1 MSQAEIE
8 AAALLQQQQNQNA
21 PPPLMHPP
29 PPAGQGA
36 PLNGD
41 QQTLAPAAAPTSA
54 ANDQIQP
61 GAQVGQLNQQAG
73 FDMAAFMQM
82 QRQMNEDMERRMQ
95 QHMQLQMDLME
106 RKMSHMV
113 QTFNDVMG
121 QVATAPVVPNAPGW
135 PLTSATTP
143 TTATLPAPGS
153 ATAAPHNS
161 ATTPPQVLGAG
172 AALSALNPPAA
183 FGPQTNA
190 AIGTVTQA
198 LSTNAAVSST
208 NMLTAVNTP
217 GSHTASSA
225 QVGAA
230 TLGNINGPQGT
241 GGGLTGVPSHFS
253 LPPPN
258 YRITAPAQAVSGP
271 IMSSHYTQPFGQQ
284 QAIPTTSTT
293 QIPAT
298 ASRTQ
303 AGERNDDGYDSSDSQ
318 YCGVSRR
325 RPSHARRGRG
335 TAAVARATE
344 RHNLRTLDREQVQV
358 INQEQYDPNDG
369 YALNREREETKS
381 CKSLHIKNFSS
392 TNKEQDFSIWVKQFQ
407 EAVNKALNP
416 HTKRKHDTL
425 CLQWI
430 SNSLESD
437 AFAIYNR
444 SEHQMSDW
452 TKLKKELEQ
461 AFEDPAIRADWKT
474 NLRAYTWDEKIPLQA
489 YAAKVKHYVDI
500 FETEMAECPAAI
512 KSQYYLRF
520 VNGLP
525 EDYFDQVRLN
535 IPTNSTSIDKAL
547 DICIRWQGSKRSK
560 SKPQTE
566 EAAAVTFE
574 DQTVPARMTKME
586 ADMKKLMNKLDNKDS
601 DSSTT
606 QDFSRVHLA
615 GRSPHPQAKNNYQP
629 YNKSGYSPHRSS
641 NNGYSSNQDKYQH
654 QSRTADRL
662 KRLSD
667 RRNNRQRSFS
677 GHKQQN
683 NSSHGQHYNQKN
695 RPKQD
700 DEEGLACEVE
710 ADEDK
715 GQPGMNDTIY
725 RYEQFKEEEDN
736 QKFLK
741 FCAAEE
747 QLKAGN

>member
-8 AAALLQQQQNQNA
+8 AAALQQQQQQHQNA
-21 PPPLMHPP
+21 

-41 QQTLAPAAAPTSA
+41 QQIQAPVLPNGPPAPTSA
-54 ANDQIQP
+54 ANDQVQL
-61 GAQVGQLNQQAG
+61 GAQNGQLNQQAG
-73 FDMAAFMQM
+73 FDMAAFMQQM
-82 QRQMNEDMERRMQ
+82 QRDMERRMQ
-95 QHMQLQMDLME
+95 QQMDLME
-106 RKMSHMV
+106 RKMTHMV
-113 QTFNDVMG
+113 NTFNDVMG
-121 QVATAPVVPNAPGW
+121 QVATAPAVPNAPGW
-135 PLTSATTP
+135 PLTTATT
-143 TTATLPAPGS
+143 TPAPGS
-153 ATAAPHNS
+153 AAAAPHNS
-161 ATTPPQVLGAG
+161 AATPPQVAGAG
-172 AALSALNPPAA
+172 TAISSINPPAA
-183 FGPQTNA
+183 TGPQANT
-190 AIGTVTQA
+190 AIGAVTRA
-198 LSTNAAVSST
+198 LTTNVALPSVNTLA
-208 NMLTAVNTP
+208 AVNTP
-217 GSHTASSA
+217 GTHTASGA
-225 QVGAA
+225 QLGTASM
-230 TLGNINGPQGT
+230 GNINGSQGT
-241 GGGLTGVPSHFS
+241 GGGLTGLPSHFS

-258 YRITAPAQAVSGP
+258 YRTTAPTQVVAGP
-271 IMSSHYTQPFGQQ
+271 IMTSQYTAPFSQQ
-284 QAIPTTSTT
+284 QTLPATSTT
-293 QIPAT
+293 QIPAAT
-298 ASRTQ
+298 SRTQ
-303 AGERNDDGYDSSDSQ
+303 ARERDDDGYDSSDSQ

-325 RPSHARRGRG
+325 RPSRRGRG
-335 TAAVARATE
+335 TAAAARATE
-344 RHNLRTLDREQVQV
+344 RHNQRTLGREQVQV
-358 INQEQYDPNDG
+358 VNQEEHDPNDG

-381 CKSLHIKNFSS
+381 CKSLHIKDFSS
-392 TNKEQDFSIWVKQFQ
+392 TNKEQDFSIWVQQFQ

-416 HTKRKHDTL
+416 HTKRKHETL

-437 AFAIYNR
+437 AYAIYKR

-489 YAAKVKHYVDI
+489 YAAKVKHYVDV

-547 DICIRWQGSKRSK
+547 DICIRWQGSKRTK
-560 SKPQTE
+560 SKPQVE

-586 ADMKKLMNKLDNKDS
+586 ADMKKLMNKLNNKDS
-601 DSSTT
+601 DNSTT

-629 YNKSGYSPHRSS
+629 YNKSGYSPHQSS
-641 NNGYSSNQDKYQH
+641 NNGYSSNKDKYQH

-677 GHKQQN
+677 GPRQR
-683 NSSHGQHYNQKN
+683 NSPSHSQYYNQKSQT
-695 RPKQD
+695 KKD

-715 GQPGMNDTIY
+715 GQSGLNDTIY

-741 FCAAEE
+741 FCAAED
-747 QLKAGN
+747 QLKTGNL